1 MQNALNSKGVAL
13 LVVAIVVLASL
24 FFFVHITPPGGP
36 IKIPKVSPPKNLSL
50 NYTFFENET
59 LVPSVLDYDNATLY
73 NFSYTGNV
81 TTVIRGSLRNAST
94 GNLIADQYAYISLY
108 PAGALSA
115 MSSGKFIFTAL
126 RGGSGDF
133 FIKAPGYAKKLVNL
147 DLNGKTIWL
156 NVSLEPAIKYTLS
169 GKTEYSNGTI
179 AGNVSLE
186 FSGFFSTFKVIS
198 NSDGSFSIQL
208 YNDSYQ
214 LTVHEVYLNPLPKPY
229 EFNETGK
236 NQNNVIINVYY
247 NGFRFNV
254 SGYVKNVAG
263 KTLSGAQVVLQ
274 YYNTTALANGSG
286 YYQLKVPFGFSKLIA
301 YKAGY
306 GYNETTYYFS
316 ANITDFNFTLVNID
330 PFNQSSGIIP
340 PSLYNSS
347 NYLANSSSSVNYSK
361 KGFYVLKGIIT
372 NSFDNLPVSFT
383 NFNFIV
389 NVNGSYFR
397 SNSST
402 TLNGS
407 YRIYFSYPGTYRIL
421 VDSGMYLPLVLNVSI
436 SLPVTL
442 YNFTVTPI
450 NASIHT
456 IKGTITNSYTK
467 VPISNATVKAL
478 LYRDPAYFVYARTN
492 ANGSYIIRV
501 PDSNYSVNATASG
514 YLPNESRQFN
524 LTGNISENLTLVPVN
539 WNKNVWTDQLIP
551 GLTVNE
557 VKSGLSGAGNYTS
570 SNFYNISVEA
580 VDRASNLTINNT
592 QFLIIYRISGVYYYD
607 ILHSNRSGLINMG
620 SMEGGNYSF
629 FMVAVNYSQS
639 VLALDL
645 NSSMTVK
652 EKFDHRQM
660 YAAGIVLSDSLNSTS
675 ENRSVPASLLKIT
688 NSSLSISIQASLEF
702 NGTDFTFDGWNG
714 TFNFS
719 YLNVHFI
726 PLNSSMKISGYP
738 VSAHYNLT
746 PYAVEITYNAAAAW
760 FYSINNSK
768 PIEVS
773 AGRGSFNSFAVAGLN
788 AVVLNVSGS
797 NHDYSSPTDLTD
809 SSPNSRIFFNLT
821 MSNETVNTTGFKK
834 VGTSDNYT
842 FNLDLSPGSLVIGGN
857 VSLDLA
863 SSYIYMNGAQQT
875 FTFVNHA
882 IGSKTYS
889 NFTLAPFFFASGN
902 VTMNLVTPEPPN
914 NYIMSQFNLYY
925 YKVTLT

>member
-1 MQNALNSKGVAL
+1 MNNKGVAL

-24 FFFVHITPPGGP
+24 FFFIHITPPGGP
-36 IKIPKVSPPKNLSL
+36 IKIPKVAPPKNLSL
-50 NYTFFENET
+50 NYTFFQNET

-81 TTVIRGSLRNAST
+81 TTVIRGSIRNAST

-115 MSSGKFIFTAL
+115 MNSGKFIFTAL

-133 FIKAPGYAKKLVNL
+133 FIKAPGYAKRLVNL

-156 NVSLEPAIKYTLS
+156 NLSLQPAIKYTLS

-198 NSDGSFSIQL
+198 HSDGFYSIQL

-214 LTVHEVYLNPLPKPY
+214 LTVHEAYLNPLPKPY
-229 EFNETGK
+229 ELNETGK
-236 NQNNVIINVYY
+236 NQYNVIINVYY
-247 NGFRFNV
+247 NGYRFNV

-263 KTLSGAQVVLQ
+263 NSLSGARVVLQ
-274 YYNTTALANGSG
+274 HYNTTTLTNSSG
-286 YYQLKVPFGFSKLIA
+286 YYELGVPFGFSTIVA
-301 YKAGY
+301 YKTGY

-316 ANITDFNFTLVNID
+316 ANVTDFNLTLVNID

-347 NYLANSSSSVNYSK
+347 KYLANSSSSVNYSK
-361 KGFYVLKGIIT
+361 KGLYVLEGIIT
-372 NSFDNLPVSFT
+372 DSFDNLPVAFT
-383 NFNFIV
+383 DFNFIV
-389 NVNGSYFR
+389 NVNGTYFR

-407 YRIYFSYPGTYRIL
+407 YIIYFSYPGTYRIL
-421 VDSGMYLPLVLNVSI
+421 VESGIYLPLVLNVSI

-442 YNFTVTPI
+442 YNFTVTPVS
-450 NASIHT
+450 ASIHT
-456 IKGTITNSYTK
+456 IKGTIINSYTK

-478 LYRDPAYFVYARTN
+478 LYHNPAYFVYAKTDT
-492 ANGSYIIRV
+492 NGSYIIKV
-501 PDSNYSVNATASG
+501 PESNYSVNATAPG

-524 LTGNISENLTLVPVN
+524 LTANISENLTLVPLN
-539 WNKNVWTDQLIP
+539 WNKNVWTDELIP

-557 VKSGLSGAGNYTS
+557 VKSALTGAGNYTS
-570 SNFYNISVEA
+570 SNFYNLSFKA
-580 VDRASNLTINNT
+580 VNRSSNLTINNT
-592 QFLIIYRISGVYYYD
+592 QFLVIYRISGVYYYD
-607 ILHSNRSGLINMG
+607 ILYSNGSGLINMG
-620 SMEGGNYSF
+620 SMEGGSYSF
-629 FMVAVNYSQS
+629 FMVAVDYSQL
-639 VLALDL
+639 VVTLDL
-645 NSSMTVK
+645 NSSLTVK

-660 YAAGIVLSDSLNSTS
+660 FTADIVLSDSFNSTS
-675 ENRSVPASLLKIT
+675 ENRSVPASILKIT
-688 NSSLSISIQASLEF
+688 NSSLTIAIQATLEF
-702 NGTDFTFDGWNG
+702 NGTNFTFDGWNG

-719 YLNVHFI
+719 YINDHFI
-726 PLNSSMKISGYP
+726 PLNSSMKIPGYP

-746 PYAVEITYNAAAAW
+746 PYAIEVTYNAAAAW
-760 FYSINNSK
+760 YYSINNAK
-768 PIEVS
+768 PIEEN
-773 AGRGSFNSFAVAGLN
+773 AGSGSFNSFAAAGLN
-788 AVVLNVSGS
+788 TALFNVSGS
-797 NHDYSSPTDLTD
+797 NHEYSASADLTNL
-809 SSPNSRIFFNLT
+809 SPHSRIFFNFTL
-821 MSNETVNTTGFKK
+821 SSETVNTTGFKK
-834 VGTSDNYT
+834 VGTSDNYS
-842 FNLDLSPGSLVIGGN
+842 FNLDLPTGSLIIGGN

-863 SSYIYMNGAQQT
+863 SSYIYMNGVQQA

-889 NFTLAPFFFASGN
+889 NFTLVPFFFASGN

-925 YKVTLT
+925 YKVALT